1 MTHFDEESFFDIC
14 GDILT
19 ELGELEAAH
28 YSPYRD
34 KRGIK
39 LVDGY
44 GGDPRESDGLLSLV
58 IVDFLPEDTIEPIN
72 DVDIDRLFARLKLFI
87 WQSLKTSFR
96 ESWDAAGPGFG
107 IAECINTCWATL
119 KGVNLIIVTN
129 RQSSSSTADRPA
141 EMLEEVRCT
150 FSIWDIQSLRN
161 TL

>member
-1 MTHFDEESFFDIC
+1 MTHYDEESFFDIC
-14 GDILT
+14 CDILMG
-19 ELGELEAAH
+19 LGELGAAH
-28 YSPYRD
+28 YSPHHD
-34 KRGIK
+34 KKGIK

-44 GGDPRESDGLLSLV
+44 GGDPIESDGLLSLL

-96 ESWDAAGPGFG
+96 ESRDAADPGFE
-107 IAECINTCWATL
+107 IAQSINTSWATL

-129 RQSSSSTADRPA
+129 RQSSPSTADRPA
-141 EMLEEVRCT
+141 EMLEDVRCT
-150 FSIWDIQSLRN
+150 FSIWDIQALRN